1 MRECSYTRPRA
12 ARGPEMAGY
21 GYGDAIGRAIVTVAV
36 AGFAAGAIIVGLLVW
51 LWPYLPAIR
60 LDWGR

>member
-1 MRECSYTRPRA
+1 
-12 ARGPEMAGY
+12 MAGY

-51 LWPYLPAIR
+51 AWPYLPEIR

>member
-1 MRECSYTRPRA
+1 
-12 ARGPEMAGY
+12 MAGY

-51 LWPYLPAIR
+51 AWPYLPAIR